1 MEITISIQ
9 PASEP
14 IAVMRPRGN
23 LDASN
28 FMEVLDKARELYN
41 NPARNLII
49 DLSEVPYISSAG
61 LIAIHQ
67 ISLLYSGVPQ
77 EVEKNDKEII
87 RPDFTHSSSAR
98 KHVKLLS
105 PQPNVEKTIEISGF
119 KLFFKVFNDLESAI
133 KSF

>member
-1 MEITISIQ
+1 MEITVSIQ

-14 IAVMRPRGN
+14 IAVMCPRGN

-133 KSF
+133 K